1 MKPKIKNEEQY
12 QALLQRVDELLN
24 IVNEDTP
31 KNDPNFIELDLLADM
46 VEEYEI
52 HHYPI
57 TKPTLVDAL
66 KLSMY
71 EMGLTQ
77 KALSELLGVS
87 KSRVSE
93 YLTGKSDPT
102 LKVARTIRQQ
112 LHIDANIILGA

>member
-1 MKPKIKNEEQY
+1 MTPRIKNEEQY
-12 QALLQRVDELLN
+12 QALLRKVNELMDV
-24 IVNEDTP
+24 VNEDTP
-31 KNDPNFIELDLLADM
+31 KNDSNFVALDLLADL

-57 TKPTLVDAL
+57 AKPTLVDAL

-77 KALSELLGVS
+77 KALSEMLGVS
-87 KSRVSE
+87 TSRVSE
-93 YLTGKSDPT
+93 YLTGKSEPT
-102 LKVARTIRQQ
+102 LKVARAICQQ